1 MGILWWLAQ
10 EFWPVIAGAVALL
23 AGWLG
28 LKGYGASKAAQGRA
42 EQRQQQEIANAT
54 AIMDRSRTDDAVR
67 RAGADAARER
77 LRRDFGSKPVRR
89 VD

>member
-10 EFWPVIAGAVALL
+10 EFWPVIAGAAALL

-42 EQRQQQEIANAT
+42 EQRQQQEIANAR
-54 AIMDRSRTDDAVR
+54 AALDAVEVTR
-67 RAGADAARER
+67 RPRSDDDRRELRARHTR
-77 LRRDFGSKPVRR
+77 PG
-89 VD
+89 

>member
-42 EQRQQQEIANAT
+42 EARQQQEIANAR
-54 AIMDRSRTDDAVR
+54 AAMDRSRSDAQV
-67 RAGADAARER
+67 AGSGAAAARDS
-77 LRRDFGSKPVRR
+77 LRRNARK
-89 VD
+89 